1 MHTRPDTFR
10 LPLGALAATFAAT
23 TLLAACGGGG
33 TSGTTD
39 SGTAQAQSVA
49 QGLPPAPIRLTING
63 SKIYGPDGQAIRLRG
78 VNVQGVDDD
87 AMKDIVGK
95 FHMNLIR
102 LRISFTPDNRDETGT
117 RASGFKLDYENA
129 IRSWV
134 ETARANKVWV
144 VLEMRANDNVAN
156 SRNLYDPTKTGA
168 CDAPTD
174 PAHCANYGYYL
185 KAWQYL
191 ARTYMNTDYVAG
203 YGLLAEP
210 STDKTGDPD
219 PVGLLVNF
227 QKALMAQINLIDD
240 HTPFFIGPAYNYDTM
255 EYRPATYPRIGLY
268 PNRIVYEVNFLMPK
282 EWVQDGSWNAP
293 CDTPPCATPHYPF
306 PDPKDGYLSLLDGK
320 SDTVPWE
327 RTFNTNRSASEANYQ
342 KTLSKGFINW
352 YLKWPLDFRAKYNVP
367 FYVDQFGASSQAVG
381 QLAYEKDLIDFFEA
395 NDLHWSRWSYNAY
408 NEDSPA
414 SFLRTLLDKPSG
426 NEAVIQFYTEL
437 GKNW

>member
-1 MHTRPDTFR
+1 MH
-10 LPLGALAATFAAT
+10 ATFDTLRFRVGAIGATVIAAA
-23 TLLAACGGGG
+23 LLAACGGGG
-33 TSGTTD
+33 EQGTD
-39 SGTAQAQSVA
+39 GATAQAQSVA
-49 QGLPPAPIRLTING
+49 QGLPAPVRLSING
-63 SKIYGPDGQAIRLRG
+63 AKIFGPDGQPIRLRG
-78 VNVQGVDDD
+78 VNVQGVDDKALD
-87 AMKDIVGK
+87 DIVGK

-102 LRISFTPDNRDETGT
+102 LRISFTPENRDETGT
-117 RASGFKLDYENA
+117 RASGFKSTYEDA

-134 ETARANKVWV
+134 DAARARKVWM

-156 SRNLYDPTKTGA
+156 SRDLYDTTKTGA

-174 PAHCANYGYYL
+174 AAHCPNYGYYL

-191 ARTYMNTDYVAG
+191 ARTYQNTDYVAG

-227 QKALMAQINLIDD
+227 QKALMAEITRIDD
-240 HTPFFIGPAYNYDTM
+240 HTPFFIGPAFNYDTM

-282 EWVQDGSWNAP
+282 EWVQDGSWSVT
-293 CDTPPCATPHYPF
+293 CDTPPCATPHYPYS
-306 PDPKDGYLSLLDGK
+306 DPKDGYLSLLDGK
-320 SDTVPWE
+320 SDAVPWE
-327 RTFNTNRSASEANYQ
+327 RTFNINRVSEANYK

-367 FYVDQFGASSQAVG
+367 FYVDQFGASSKAAG
-381 QLAYEKDLIDFFEA
+381 QIAYEKDLIDFFEA

-408 NEDSPA
+408 NDDSDT
-414 SFLRTLLDKPSG
+414 SFLRTLLAKPSG
-426 NEAVIQFYTEL
+426 NDTVIQFYTDL
-437 GKNW
+437 GKTW